1 METVFGFKIWVV
13 WDSHSTLPLAMRFAT
28 IEVHDTQLAREV
40 VEQAIANLAGHARIV
55 SLALDRGFM
64 DGPLLW

>member
-1 METVFGFKIWVV
+1 
-13 WDSHSTLPLAMRFAT
+13 MRFAT